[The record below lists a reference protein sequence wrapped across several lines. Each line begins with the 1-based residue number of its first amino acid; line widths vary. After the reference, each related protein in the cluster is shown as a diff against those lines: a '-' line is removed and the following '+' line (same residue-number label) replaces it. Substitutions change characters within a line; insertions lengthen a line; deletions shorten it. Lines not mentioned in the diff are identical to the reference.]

1 MSHKKQGGRDWDWG
15 SGPGGGLGTKL
26 GQIAGP
32 QEGMGYDIS
41 AAPGPGI
48 ETGGVNIGPF
58 GSYKESPTIMPTV
71 SCVKIGENMGTDGAL
86 ETPMSTSPAMVMGS
100 GGASDG
106 TGPSG
111 TGGIS
116 SPFTSPFGEKVGK

>member
-1 MSHKKQGGRDWDWG
+1 MSHKMQGGRDWDWG

-41 AAPGPGI
+41 AAPK
-48 ETGGVNIGPF
+48 GGAEVGGLNIGPF
-58 GSYKESPTIMPTV
+58 GSYKESPTILPTV
-71 SCVKIGENMGTDGAL
+71 TGVTIGENMGTDGAL
-86 ETPMSTSPAMVMGS
+86 ETPMSTSTAMLMGS
-100 GGASDG
+100 GASDG

>member
-1 MSHKKQGGRDWDWG
+1 MSHKMQGGRDWDWG

-26 GQIAGP
+26 GSIAGP

-41 AAPGPGI
+41 AAPK
-48 ETGGVNIGPF
+48 GGAEVGGLNIGPF
-58 GSYKESPTIMPTV
+58 GSYKESPTILPTV
-71 SCVKIGENMGTDGAL
+71 TGVTIGENMGTDGAL
-86 ETPMSTSPAMVMGS
+86 ETPMSTSTAMLMGS
-100 GGASDG
+100 GASDG